1 MSFPLLPSFLRSGPP
16 AAYGLYIVGS
26 ALLASNPVV
35 GRAAAHV
42 VPPIGLAFWR
52 WLIAFLIVLPFA
64 LPGLL
69 THRGQLKA
77 QWRRYLLLGVL
88 GQGISGAIV
97 YYGLERTSA
106 TNASLIYATSPA
118 MILALAAVWLG
129 DAIRPRQVLGI
140 LLAMAGVL
148 VILTRGDPEAL
159 LHLSFNVGDLL
170 VLTGAVS
177 WSVYTILLRQSGTPL
192 PVVTAFAANAFAGVL
207 VLAPFYAWETVA
219 VRPVPFSVSTILSI
233 VAVALF
239 ESTARRRPPPAS
251 TSSAPAAS
259 GNAGMAAAASIAAPA
274 SCGPRMT
281 VACARMSS
289 AKGRYS
295 PTWLSVIAAS
305 TVARRTPGPIADG
318 SSSVPLRSKRAQPVT
333 AGRCP

>member
-1 MSFPLLPSFLRSGPP
+1 MPLPSLPSSLRSGPL
-16 AAYGLYIVGS
+16 AAYSLYIVGS
-26 ALLASNPVV
+26 ALLASNSVV

-52 WLIAFLIVLPFA
+52 WVVAFLIVLPFA
-64 LPGLL
+64 LSGLL
-69 THRGQLKA
+69 AHRRQLKE

-118 MILALAAVWLG
+118 MILALSALWLG
-129 DAIRPRQVLGI
+129 DAIRSRQILGI

-159 LHLSFNVGDLL
+159 LHLSFNIGDLL

-177 WSVYTILLRQSGTPL
+177 WSVYSILLRQSGTPL
-192 PVVTAFAANAFAGVL
+192 PVVTAFAANALAGVL

-219 VRPVPFSVSTILSI
+219 VRPVPFTTSTILSI

-239 ESTARRRPPPAS
+239 ASVLALLTYQKTIEMMGAARASTALYVSPLWAALASWFLLSEPLQGFHLMGVLLVLPGVMLTTLPARKPR
-251 TSSAPAAS
+251 AQAAS
-259 GNAGMAAAASIAAPA
+259 EAA
-274 SCGPRMT
+274 
-281 VACARMSS
+281 
-289 AKGRYS
+289 
-295 PTWLSVIAAS
+295 
-305 TVARRTPGPIADG
+305 
-318 SSSVPLRSKRAQPVT
+318 
-333 AGRCP
+333 

>member
-1 MSFPLLPSFLRSGPP
+1 MSLPLLPSFLRTGPLAGP
-16 AAYGLYIVGS
+16 VAAYGLYIVGS

-35 GRAAAHV
+35 GRAVAHV

-69 THRGQLKA
+69 THRVQLKR

-148 VILTRGDPEAL
+148 VILTRGDLDAL
-159 LHLSFNVGDLL
+159 RHLSFNSGDLL

-219 VRPVPFSVSTILSI
+219 VRPVPFSVSTVLSI

-239 ESTARRRPPPAS
+239 ASVLALLAYQKTIAMMGAARASTALYVSPLWAALAS
-251 TSSAPAAS
+251 WVLLAEPLQGFHLMGVALVLPGVMLATLQARKPAAEP
-259 GNAGMAAAASIAAPA
+259 ATEAA
-274 SCGPRMT
+274 
-281 VACARMSS
+281 
-289 AKGRYS
+289 
-295 PTWLSVIAAS
+295 
-305 TVARRTPGPIADG
+305 
-318 SSSVPLRSKRAQPVT
+318 
-333 AGRCP
+333 

>member
-1 MSFPLLPSFLRSGPP
+1 MPPLFRSGPF
-16 AAYGLYIVGS
+16 AAYSLYLIGS

-35 GRAAAHV
+35 GRAVAHV

-64 LPGLL
+64 LRGLL
-69 THRGQLKA
+69 VHRHRLLRE
-77 QWRRYLLLGVL
+77 WRRYLLLGVL

-118 MILALAAVWLG
+118 MILGIAAVWLG

-148 VILTRGDPEAL
+148 VILTRGDLEAL
-159 LHLSFNVGDLL
+159 RHLTVSVGDLL

-177 WSVYTILLRQSGTPL
+177 WSVYTILLRQSGAPL

-207 VLAPFYAWETVA
+207 VLAPFYAWESVA
-219 VRPVPFSVSTILSI
+219 VRPVPFSVVTFLSI

-239 ESTARRRPPPAS
+239 ASVLALLAYQKTIAMMGAARASTALYVSPLWAALASMLLLDEPLQGFHLVGVLFVLPGVTLATLPGRR
-251 TSSAPAAS
+251 AATVT
-259 GNAGMAAAASIAAPA
+259 AEEAAPA
-274 SCGPRMT
+274 P
-281 VACARMSS
+281 
-289 AKGRYS
+289 
-295 PTWLSVIAAS
+295 
-305 TVARRTPGPIADG
+305 
-318 SSSVPLRSKRAQPVT
+318 SKAL
-333 AGRCP
+333 